1 MAATSGSRLG
11 FPLIP
16 ILISFTAL
24 AAGMSDAAGRSGA
37 PEPGQEAAPG
47 DSPEEFRRLVDAGRY
62 PEAET
67 LARRVV
73 KEAEASYGPE
83 SLQAAEAMDC
93 LGDTLLQD
101 VSWIV
106 PPAKWARACK
116 MVNRDSTC
124 GSRASTGR
132 YQSCAPSAPPTARP
146 RGFLCCAEDL
156 TSSTSDVTSWSSW
169 PSSSLGGASACHWA
183 RAGPCS

>member
-1 MAATSGSRLG
+1 MLRG
-11 FPLIP
+11 
-16 ILISFTAL
+16 
-24 AAGMSDAAGRSGA
+24 GA
-37 PEPGQEAAPG
+37 PQPGQEAAPG

-101 VSWIV
+101 ASWRR
-106 PPAKWARACK
+106 PAREVGACLQ
-116 MVNRDSTC
+116 DGES
-124 GSRASTGR
+124 GS
-132 YQSCAPSAPPTARP
+132 
-146 RGFLCCAEDL
+146 L
-156 TSSTSDVTSWSSW
+156 
-169 PSSSLGGASACHWA
+169 
-183 RAGPCS
+183 RAGRGLRRAGISPAPRAHHPRRAPAGLSAAPRI